1 SGSKKSVAIAP
12 NGKQWIEL
20 LQALR
25 SEMEVELK
33 TRSGKERQLNTE
45 LQALHRAELEQLQR
59 LEETKARLQA
69 SQAALQ
75 AQAEEE
81 SALLAQPAPQPEPV
95 EVQTIEAVAES
106 H

>member
-1 SGSKKSVAIAP
+1 
-12 NGKQWIEL
+12 QWIEL

-25 SEMEVELK
+25 GEMEVELK
-33 TRSGKERQLNTE
+33 TRSSKERQLNTE

-59 LEETKARLQA
+59 LEEARARLQA

-81 SALLAQPAPQPEPV
+81 STLLAQPAPQPEQV
-95 EVQTIEAVAES
+95 EVETIEAVAES
-106 H
+106 YEAPEVSTAEV